1 MMFLF
6 KKIVNFLGLRLDI
19 DAYACFEGS
28 HQKTRLNS
36 VLQEGHE
43 HFGRLVSQRQMR
55 RWWYYFQKFGFVP
68 AENKISK
75 RIVNGWENIGELV
88 DGHKRVQNDWRN

>member
-1 MMFLF
+1 MVIINDVSIQ
-6 KKIVNFLGLRLDI
+6 KKIVNFLGLRLGI
-19 DAYACFEGS
+19 DAYACFKGS

-36 VLQEGHE
+36 VLQEAHE

-68 AENKISK
+68 AENKYFKKKSK
-75 RIVNGWENIGELV
+75 RVGK
-88 DGHKRVQNDWRN
+88 HKQAS